1 MGGLHGSAE
10 KEQGAVSVTRGAE
23 SATRRIMWSVFFVFL
38 SYLDRNLVKGDFLS
52 RPLDAEKESKEA
64 FSLLNGTFC
73 AKTSTDRESL
83 LYQVSDGAEVVSSVV
98 SAAGELLDC
107 SVIPSPMEVKSFM
120 HECRLRVKEQ
130 RDGHQ
135 LGARFTRV
143 DEAKLACRE
152 FREKSRRGGR
162 IQRQDE
168 SELQEKV
175 LKRSK
180 RGFTYP
186 GTLWCGAGNMADHY
200 DQLGTFA
207 LFRNFLV
214 TRVSVGVLTLPTVL
228 QENLQRP
235 TAAAASTTTARTSS
249 MPSPPTMA
257 TPTSSGIPSATVT
270 AMKGENE
277 SSTKSEI
284 YVTKMSAFYY

>member
-1 MGGLHGSAE
+1 
-10 KEQGAVSVTRGAE
+10 
-23 SATRRIMWSVFFVFL
+23 MWSVFFVFL

-52 RPLDAEKESKEA
+52 RPLDAEKESKEV
-64 FSLLNGTFC
+64 FSLLNGTLC
-73 AKTSTDRESL
+73 AKTSTAGESL

-98 SAAGELLDC
+98 SPAGELLDC
-107 SVIPSPMEVKSFM
+107 SVIASPMEVKSFM

-130 RDGHQ
+130 RAGHR

-143 DEAKLACRE
+143 DEAKLMCQE
-152 FREKSRRGGR
+152 FKEKSGRGGG
-162 IQRQDE
+162 IQRHDE

-207 LFRNFLV
+207 LLSNFFLA
-214 TRVSVGVLTLPTVL
+214 TCVSVGVLMLPTGVAG
-228 QENLQRP
+228 EFAETDSCCRVHDHCP
-235 TAAAASTTTARTSS
+235 HVIHSFSS
-249 MPSPPTMA
+249 NYGYTNFKWYS
-257 TPTSSGIPSATVT
+257 ICHCDCD
-270 AMKGENE
+270 ER
-277 SSTKSEI
+277 
-284 YVTKMSAFYY
+284 